1 MSDWLILVDAV
12 NDLAQHETPHKVMR
26 LRDYVANP
34 KLFTARRPN
43 VVNLARSYGYQSEG
57 YYASLLAEAR
67 GHRVMPTVQSIT
79 ELSRKTLYAQSLP
92 ELNAAL
98 IKDLEGQ
105 RPESAT
111 LVFAFG
117 RASQA
122 RLAKFAKLLFD
133 WFRVPVLEV
142 TLAASK
148 LEIERIRSLPLSA
161 MKGESRSFFHES
173 LAAYTKRNWVAPKE
187 KTQARWSLAVLLDP
201 DEKMPPSSQTSVK
214 RLAAVAAKM
223 GVEVEPIGPG
233 DLSSLAE
240 YDALFIRA
248 TTSIDNFTYRFARRA
263 EQEGMPVIDDTVSML
278 RCTNKVFLKE
288 LLEGAGVPGPR
299 TEILAENA
307 PFDDLLDRLGTP
319 VVLKAP
325 DGSFSRSVF
334 KVSTGAELKE
344 RAKQLFADTA
354 LIIAQENMPTTY
366 DWRVGV
372 LGGQALFAC
381 KYKMARGHWQIIK
394 HGEGGRIT
402 EGGFETLPV
411 EDAPPEVIAIALKA
425 ARLIGDGFY
434 GIDLK
439 ENDRGVFV
447 IEINDNPNLDT
458 DVEGAVLKD
467 RLWTALIDWFS
478 DRLERRMGAPATRKA
493 RNPSPTS

>member
-1 MSDWLILVDAV
+1 MSDWLILVEAAG
-12 NDLAQHETPHKVMR
+12 DLAQHETPHKVMR
-26 LRDYVANP
+26 LRDYIANP
-34 KLFTARRPN
+34 KLFTGRRPN

-79 ELSRKTLYAQSLP
+79 ELSRKTLYAQALP
-92 ELNAAL
+92 ELNAAMA
-98 IKDLEGQ
+98 KDLDGQ
-105 RPESAT
+105 RPDAAT
-111 LVFAFG
+111 QVFALG
-117 RASQA
+117 RSTNPK
-122 RLAKFAKLLFD
+122 LAKFAKLLFD

-142 TLAASK
+142 TLAPQK
-148 LEIERIRSLPLSA
+148 FEIERIRSLPIHTL
-161 MKGESRSFFHES
+161 KGEARAFFLES
-173 LAAYTKRNWVAPKE
+173 LETYTRRAWTAPKE
-187 KTQARWSLAVLLDP
+187 KAQARWSLAVLLDP
-201 DEKMPPSSQTSVK
+201 EEKTPPSSQASMK
-214 RLAAVAAKM
+214 RLASVAAKM

-233 DLSSLAE
+233 DLASLAE
-240 YDALFIRA
+240 YDALFIRS
-248 TTSIDNFTYRFARRA
+248 TTAIDNYTYRFARRA

-278 RCTNKVFLKE
+278 RCTNKVYLKE
-288 LLEGAGVPGPR
+288 LLELAGVPGPR
-299 TEILAENA
+299 TEVIAEKA
-307 PFDDLLDRLGTP
+307 SLDGLLDRLGTP

-334 KVSTGAELKE
+334 KVSTEAELKE
-344 RAKQLFADTA
+344 RAKQLFEDTA
-354 LIIAQENMPTTY
+354 LIIAQEYMPTTY

-402 EGGFETLPV
+402 EGGSETLPV
-411 EDAPPEVIAIALKA
+411 DQAPPAVIETALKA
-425 ARLIGDGFY
+425 ARLIGDGLY

-447 IEINDNPNLDT
+447 IEINDNPNLDS

-467 RLWTALIDWFS
+467 ALWTALIDWFS
-478 DRLERRMGAPATRKA
+478 QRLERRMGAPVTRKGRA
-493 RNPSPTS
+493 GSPSG

>member
-1 MSDWLILVDAV
+1 MSDWLILVEAAG
-12 NDLAQHETPHKVMR
+12 DLAQHETPHKVMR
-26 LRDYVANP
+26 LRDYIANP

-79 ELSRKTLYAQSLP
+79 ELSRKTLYAQALP

-98 IKDLEGQ
+98 VKDLDGQ
-105 RPESAT
+105 RPDAST
-111 LVFAFG
+111 LVFALG
-117 RASQA
+117 RSGHPP
-122 RLAKFAKLLFD
+122 LTKFAKLLFD

-142 TLAASK
+142 TLSATK
-148 LEIERIRSLPLSA
+148 LEIDRIRPLSVQSL
-161 MKGESRSFFHES
+161 KGEARTFFQDS

-201 DEKMPPSSQTSVK
+201 EEKLPPSSQASMK
-214 RLAAVAAKM
+214 RLASVAARM

-233 DLSSLAE
+233 DLASLAE
-240 YDALFIRA
+240 FDALFIRA
-248 TTSIDNFTYRFARRA
+248 TTAIDNFTYRFARRA

-278 RCTNKVFLKE
+278 RCTNKVYLKE

-299 TEILAENA
+299 TEVLAENA
-307 PFDDLLDRLGTP
+307 PLDGLLDRLGTP

-334 KVSTGAELKE
+334 KVSSEAELKD
-344 RAKQLFADTA
+344 RAKQLFQDTA
-354 LIIAQENMPTTY
+354 LIIAQEYMPTTY

-372 LGGQALFAC
+372 LGGKALFAC

-411 EDAPPEVIAIALKA
+411 EDAPQDVIDTALKA

-439 ENDRGVFV
+439 QNDQGVFV

-467 RLWTALIDWFS
+467 RLWSALIDWFS
-478 DRLERRMGAPATRKA
+478 ARLEARIGAPVSRKG
-493 RNPSPTS
+493 RNTSLSG